1 MKKLIV
7 LMVGLAVLV
16 GAAAF
21 AADKPAAPTV
31 KSTLQQIGVFVI
43 AEANQG
49 VGVDDKYFYA
59 VDNQIIAKY
68 DKKSGKPAAKWQ
80 GPKDGPIIHLDSAL
94 VTDGKIYCAHSNYSE
109 WPMTSS
115 VEIWDAETMQHIG
128 NHSFGINW
136 GSLTWVDFYNG
147 HWWAGFAN
155 YEVPYGPNKT
165 PYGYKAATQMVKFTA
180 DFRYVESWVL
190 PKSILDKFE
199 SMSNSGGSWGPD
211 GFLYLTG
218 HDPAELY
225 RMQLPKAG
233 SVLELVGVLPM
244 NIRGQGIAWDRSD
257 RGVIY
262 GIIRATSQEK
272 AAGGSHKV
280 TISKLIEVP

>member
-1 MKKLIV
+1 MGTRLV
-7 LMVGLAVLV
+7 SAVVILLLV
-16 GAAAF
+16 GAVGPAQAKSALEQIAEF
-21 AADKPAAPTV
+21 AIP
-31 KSTLQQIGVFVI
+31 
-43 AEANQG
+43 EANQG

-59 VDNQIIAKY
+59 VDNQTIAKY
-68 DKKSGKPAAKWQ
+68 DKKSGKLAAKWE
-80 GPKDGPIIHLDSAL
+80 GPKDGPIIHLDSAML
-94 VTDGKIYCAHSNYSE
+94 MDGKIYCAHSNWNE

-115 VEIWDAETMQHIG
+115 VEIWIAETMEHVG

-147 HWWAGFAN
+147 HWWAAFAN
-155 YEVPYGPNKT
+155 YDVPYGPNKT

-180 DFRYVESWVL
+180 DFRYVESWVM
-190 PKSILDKFE
+190 PKAILGKFE

-211 GFLYLTG
+211 GHLYLTG

-225 RMQLPKAG
+225 KMRLPKAG
-233 SVLELVGVLPM
+233 SVLELVEVIPM

-262 GIIRATSQEK
+262 GIVRATSKEK
-272 AAGGSHKV
+272 AAGLTHKV
-280 TISKLIEVP
+280 TVFRLVTAP

>member
-1 MKKLIV
+1 MRTVISFL
-7 LMVGLAVLV
+7 LAAVLLPSSAS
-16 GAAAF
+16 AASA
-21 AADKPAAPTV
+21 
-31 KSTLQQIGVFVI
+31 KSVLQQIGEFVI

-59 VDNQIIAKY
+59 VDNQKIAKY
-68 DKKSGKPAAKWQ
+68 DKKTGKLVGKWE
-80 GPKDGPIIHLDSAL
+80 GPKDGAIIHLDSAVIL
-94 VTDGKIYCAHSNYSE
+94 DGKIYCAHSNYNQ

-115 VEIWDAETMQHIG
+115 VEIWDANTMQHIG

-147 HWWAGFAN
+147 HWWATFAN
-155 YEVPYGPNKT
+155 YDVPFGPNKT

-180 DFRYVESWVL
+180 DFRSLESWVL

-199 SMSNSGGSWGPD
+199 AMSNSGGSWGPD

-225 RMQLPKAG
+225 KMRLPKAG
-233 SVLELVGVLPM
+233 SVLELVETIPM
-244 NIRGQGIAWDRSD
+244 NIRGQGIAWDRSE

-262 GIIRATSQEK
+262 GIIRATSQER
-272 AAGGSHKV
+272 ATGGNHKV
-280 TISKLIEVP
+280 TVFRLVDGP